1 MIRTV
6 ALPSKIIHEKGCL
19 QVGFINVSVSG
30 IHRSMIVEP
39 SSWRPVLC
47 VAFTLMCALERVP
60 GWSGVMTTGAIAKVL
75 LVMLMQHVVSRVLMI
90 KALCPAIPTVRR
102 FVAHHHCC
110 PRCHRRYWPPLDLAL
125 EARLR
130 RRLAHETTQHAQQ
143 LFLVILHLHHRALQ
157 LFLVI
162 LHLHHRALQILQL
175 FRLLLERCLHIHRLA
190 FAGRFSQ
197 TLGDRWGSLHF
208 QRLS

>member
-1 MIRTV
+1 MSRLGVTWHDTYCS
-6 ALPSKIIHEKGCL
+6 PSKQDCTRKGAFK
-19 QVGFINVSVSG
+19 VGFINVSVCG

-60 GWSGVMTTGAIAKVL
+60 GWSGVMTTGVIAKVL

-90 KALCPAIPTVRR
+90 KAVCPAIPTVRR

-125 EARLR
+125 EATMRGSAGSIR
-130 RRLAHETTQHAQQ
+130 QVMVCAVA
-143 LFLVILHLHHRALQ
+143 
-157 LFLVI
+157 
-162 LHLHHRALQILQL
+162 
-175 FRLLLERCLHIHRLA
+175 LER
-190 FAGRFSQ
+190 
-197 TLGDRWGSLHF
+197 
-208 QRLS
+208 